1 MEEQERAARAE
12 LAAARRI
19 VVKVGTS
26 TLAYGPGRMNL
37 RRIEHLVRELVDI
50 SNAGREVILVSSG
63 AIAAGLGAA
72 AARSSRRPSPRSRRS
87 PPSGRACSCT
97 STRSSSPSMAGR
109 RRRCS

>member
-63 AIAAGLGAA
+63 AIAAGLG
-72 AARSSRRPSPRSRRS
+72 RL
-87 PPSGRACSCT
+87 GRAEKPS
-97 STRSSSPSMAGR
+97 SIPEKQAVAAIGQGMLMHISRSSSPSMAGR